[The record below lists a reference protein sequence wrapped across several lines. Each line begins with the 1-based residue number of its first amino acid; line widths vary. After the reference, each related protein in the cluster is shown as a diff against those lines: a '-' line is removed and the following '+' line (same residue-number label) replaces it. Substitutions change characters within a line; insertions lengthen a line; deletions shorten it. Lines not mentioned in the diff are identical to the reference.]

1 MLESTG
7 MSEQRRIEAALKKAK
22 LPKWVQR
29 TRVELSSDWTGD
41 PVAVVHVLIRK
52 GREDVAT
59 DGKKLSEL
67 HLLIHD
73 VVESSGAPMRAFLR
87 FETAS
92 EAA

>member
-1 MLESTG
+1 
-7 MSEQRRIEAALKKAK
+7 MSEQRRIEAALRKAK

-41 PVAVVHVLIRK
+41 PVAVVHVLIRR
-52 GREDVAT
+52 GREDVVT
-59 DGKKLSEL
+59 DGKKLNDL
-67 HLLIHD
+67 HLLVHD
-73 VVESSGAPMRAFLR
+73 VVESSGARMRAFLR